1 MKILLRTLFLF
12 LVVVL
17 ITACDDNDPKTHS
30 SIVGTWRCEEYTP
43 SGTRTYLVDI
53 DRRISDTT
61 QYVVSNF
68 YNTGDVEF
76 VILKL
81 KSNKLTLAE
90 NATSNIT
97 VSALS
102 GTVID
107 LTQIILNYKIY
118 DGKTNISVE
127 AVYSRN

>member
-1 MKILLRTLFLF
+1 MKTFLRSVFLF
-12 LVVVL
+12 LSVVL
-17 ITACDDNDPKTHS
+17 MIACDDNGPSTHS

-43 SGTRTYLVDI
+43 SGTRSYLVDI
-53 DRRISDTT
+53 DRRVSDTT

-68 YNTGDVEF
+68 HNTGDVEF

-81 KSNKLTLAE
+81 KSNKLSLAE
-90 NATSNIT
+90 NSTSNIT

-107 LTQIILNYKIY
+107 LTQININYKIY
-118 DGKTNISVE
+118 DGRTNTAVE